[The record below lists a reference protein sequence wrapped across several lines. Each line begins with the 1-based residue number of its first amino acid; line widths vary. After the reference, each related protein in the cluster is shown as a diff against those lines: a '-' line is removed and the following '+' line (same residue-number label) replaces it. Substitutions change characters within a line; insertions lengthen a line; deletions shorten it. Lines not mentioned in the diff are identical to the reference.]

1 MPAFLQD
8 ITPFRGDGGRNES
21 GQSLEEFLADYR
33 HEDYEC
39 PSVTADIL
47 VFCMKQNREPVPE
60 NLKLLMVKRRNH
72 PCIHSWAL
80 PGGFLEI
87 REDAAAAAARELEE
101 ETGLT
106 GIPMEQ
112 LGCYA
117 NYDRDP
123 RWRLVT
129 ISFLA
134 LLEPG
139 FHNVAAGDDAADAVW
154 MDVDCHRE
162 TERTDNQ
169 RQYEPRLRRTKFYG
183 TGGRGEPRE
192 PPPDFPCFALH
203 RAFYKR
209 EMPSVCTLT
218 NAGGELPGP
227 YLCSGSH
234 TGAADSVHLR
244 ACR

>member
-21 GQSLEEFLADYR
+21 GQSLEEFLVDYR

-106 GIPMEQ
+106 GIPIEQ

-169 RQYEPRLRRTKFYG
+169 RQYTGYRLVLSNEERQIRIG
-183 TGGRGEPRE
+183 ALVEIGENQRGYIRE
-192 PPPDFPCFALH
+192 
-203 RAFYKR
+203 R
-209 EMPSVCTLT
+209 TLT
-218 NAGGELPGP
+218 VCENEGIAFDHAKFITEAVLTLLSRIEKNG
-227 YLCSGSH
+227 
-234 TGAADSVHLR
+234 
-244 ACR
+244 

>member
-1 MPAFLQD
+1 
-8 ITPFRGDGGRNES
+8 
-21 GQSLEEFLADYR
+21 
-33 HEDYEC
+33 
-39 PSVTADIL
+39 
-47 VFCMKQNREPVPE
+47 
-60 NLKLLMVKRRNH
+60 MVKRRNH

-169 RQYEPRLRRTKFYG
+169 RQYTGYRLVLSNEERQIRIG
-183 TGGRGEPRE
+183 ALVEIGENQRGYIRE
-192 PPPDFPCFALH
+192 
-203 RAFYKR
+203 R
-209 EMPSVCTLT
+209 TLT
-218 NAGGELPGP
+218 VCENEGIAFDHAKFITEAVLTLLSRIEKNGSGRSSPGISRAAWFP
-227 YLCSGSH
+227 RPLRFLKKPEASRRRWSFFWRSLGFATGWTGS
-234 TGAADSVHLR
+234 R
-244 ACR
+244 